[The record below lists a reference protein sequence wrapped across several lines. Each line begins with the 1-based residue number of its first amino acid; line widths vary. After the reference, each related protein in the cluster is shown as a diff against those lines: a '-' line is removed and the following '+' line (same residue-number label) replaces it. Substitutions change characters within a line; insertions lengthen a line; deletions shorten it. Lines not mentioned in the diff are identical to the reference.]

1 MVHLHFKYN
10 WKLHGKNSAQH
21 KYGRRLLV
29 SGLSSSQSAA
39 CMVTLSSEPSV
50 FHSGVA
56 GGTGSVITER
66 KLTLYGLL

>member
-1 MVHLHFKYN
+1 M
-10 WKLHGKNSAQH
+10 
-21 KYGRRLLV
+21 

-66 KLTLYGLL
+66 KLTLYGLLLLS